1 MKCYSH
7 EMNSASSWGLNL
19 VPYDLKSGPLTNWP
33 PTLFQTKIMR
43 FGGILFFFCNCGIPC
58 FAKTVLVSLFM
69 GTDQW
74 WIHGLLKFALVFH
87 DCIQMSHQGQQH
99 RQDVK
104 VHKTTLFSKCFSN
117 LMPSSVKQIH
127 LLLHLYHFPKRQSL
141 PFIQTGNDVTQCLAL
156 WLKFSTDYIL
166 KHFSY
171 FFFPRKQ
178 VLTFHANCLQWRQ
191 FA

>member
-1 MKCYSH
+1 MVDT
-7 EMNSASSWGLNL
+7 W
-19 VPYDLKSGPLTNWP
+19 LT
-33 PTLFQTKIMR
+33 F
-43 FGGILFFFCNCGIPC
+43 
-58 FAKTVLVSLFM
+58 
-69 GTDQW
+69 
-74 WIHGLLKFALVFH
+74 KFALVFH
-87 DCIQMSHQGQQH
+87 DCIQMSHQGQQN

-104 VHKTTLFSKCFSN
+104 IHKTTLFSKCFSN

-141 PFIQTGNDVTQCLAL
+141 PFIQTGNDDTQCIAL
-156 WLKFSTDYIL
+156 WLKFSVDYIL

-191 FA
+191 FAWNVKSCFLGKIRNVSSICHLLNYPR